1 MTGTAPL
8 VAIVG
13 RPNVGK
19 STLFNRLVG
28 ARRAIVED
36 RPGVTRDRLYGVA
49 EWTGRHFVVVDTA
62 GLGPTEDVDL
72 PEHVAEQVEIAVAE
86 ADLVLYVVDARAGL
100 SGTDHDIAARLR
112 ASGKPVL
119 VAANKADGPK
129 LEAVALEAAELGLGD
144 PFPISAAHGR
154 GMGELCDAVCE
165 RLPPVPE
172 RPEIVPEGL
181 RIAFVGRP
189 NAGKS
194 TLINTLLREPRVVV
208 DEKPGTTHDA
218 VDLPFTFRK
227 QAMVLV
233 DTAGLRRRRQ
243 VARAMEKLAAIKS
256 IRAIER
262 SDVVVL
268 VVDAS
273 VGVTDQ
279 DQRIANMAFE
289 RGKGVV
295 VALHKWDR
303 VRGDG
308 RLAAERTRAA
318 ERELAFLERPRIVK
332 TSVVGEGRERG
343 RGRGRN
349 LEALLEAC
357 QITYGALTRR
367 VRTADLNREL
377 EAAVAAMAPPTHRGR
392 RVKLLF
398 ATQADTKPPLVVI
411 TANMGRC
418 LSPAYERFL
427 LRRFRKRWN
436 LWGVPIRLVVRA
448 RDRTRSRPSGSPAP

>member
-1 MTGTAPL
+1 MTGAAPL

-19 STLFNRLVG
+19 STLFNRLIG

-49 EWTGRHFVVVDTA
+49 EWTGRHFLVVDTA

-72 PEHVAEQVEIAVAE
+72 PGHVAEQVEIAVAE
-86 ADLVLYVVDARAGL
+86 ADLVVYVVDARAGL
-100 SGTDHDIAARLR
+100 SGTDYELAARLR

-129 LEAVALEAAELGLGD
+129 IEGEALVAAELGLGD
-144 PFPISAAHGR
+144 ALPISAAHGR
-154 GMGELCDAVCE
+154 GVGELCDAIVDL
-165 RLPPVPE
+165 LPVVEAAPTLVPD
-172 RPEIVPEGL
+172 GM

-189 NAGKS
+189 NVGKS

-208 DEKPGTTHDA
+208 DDRPGTTHDA
-218 VDLPFTFRK
+218 VDLAFTFRGRP
-227 QAMVLV
+227 MVLV

-268 VVDAS
+268 VVDAGE
-273 VGVTDQ
+273 GVTDQ

-295 VALHKWDR
+295 VALHKWDT
-303 VRGDG
+303 VRSNGK
-308 RLAAERTRAA
+308 LAAERARSA
-318 ERELAFLERPRIVK
+318 EQKLAFLERPRIVK
-332 TSVVGEGRERG
+332 TSVVGEGRDRG
-343 RGRGRN
+343 EGRGRN
-349 LEALLEAC
+349 LEAVLEAC
-357 QITYGALTRR
+357 QITYGALCRR

-377 EAAVAAMAPPTHRGR
+377 EAAVAAMTPPSHRNR
-392 RVKLLF
+392 RVKLLY
-398 ATQADTKPPLVVI
+398 ATQADTKPPLVVV

-418 LSPAYERFL
+418 LSPAYERYL

-436 LWGVPIRLVVRA
+436 LWGVPVRLVVRA
-448 RDRTRSRPSGSPAP
+448 RDRTNRERRAGRR

>member
-1 MTGTAPL
+1 MSAGGAPL

-49 EWTGRHFVVVDTA
+49 EWTGRHFAVVDTA
-62 GLGPTEDVDL
+62 GLGPADDVDL
-72 PEHVAEQVEIAVAE
+72 PRQVEDQVAVAIEE
-86 ADLVLYVVDARAGL
+86 ADLVVYVVDARAGL
-100 SGTDHDIAARLR
+100 SGIDYELAARLR
-112 ASGKPVL
+112 ASAKPVL
-119 VAANKADGPK
+119 VAANKADGPRI
-129 LEAVALEAAELGLGD
+129 EAQAHVAAELGLGD
-144 PFPISAAHGR
+144 AFAVSAAHGR
-154 GMGELCDAVCE
+154 GIGVLCDAICE
-165 RLPPVPE
+165 RLPVVEAPPDLGG
-172 RPEIVPEGL
+172 EGL

-194 TLINTLLREPRVVV
+194 TLVNTLVREPRVVV
-208 DEKPGTTHDA
+208 DDRPGTTHDA
-218 VDLPFTFRK
+218 VDLPFTFRGRP
-227 QAMVLV
+227 MVLV

-243 VARAMEKLAAIKS
+243 VARAMEKIAAIKS

-268 VVDAS
+268 VVDAAE
-273 VGVTDQ
+273 GVTDQ
-279 DQRIANMAFE
+279 DQRIATMAFE

-303 VRGDG
+303 VRPDG
-308 RLAAERTRAA
+308 RRAAAVTRAT
-318 ERELAFLERPRIVK
+318 ERALAFLERPRIVK
-332 TSVVGEGRERG
+332 TSVVGPGRERG
-343 RGRGRN
+343 AGRGRN
-349 LEALLEAC
+349 LETLLEAC

-377 EAAVAAMAPPTHRGR
+377 EAAVAELAPPAHRTR
-392 RVKLLF
+392 RVKLLY
-398 ATQADTKPPLVVI
+398 ATQAETRPPLVVV

-418 LSPAYERFL
+418 LSPAYERYL
-427 LRRFRKRWN
+427 VRRFRKRWN
-436 LWGVPIRLVVRA
+436 LWGVPVRLVVRA
-448 RDRTRSRPSGSPAP
+448 RGRGNQTRARGA